1 MYLVAGGS
9 VVYPVVTV
17 IVNGTKC
24 RALLDTAAGSCY
36 ASSQLIDY
44 IGIQPTRREPR
55 RIEVLMHTAS
65 MNVSIYNVDVVNTF
79 GEYQTQIIDVLW
91 TLTII

>member
-1 MYLVAGGS
+1 MHSVTGGS

-24 RALLDTAAGSCY
+24 RALLDTGAGSCY
-36 ASSQLIDY
+36 ASSQLTDH

-55 RIEVLMHTAS
+55 RIEMLMHTATK
-65 MNVSIYNVDVVNTF
+65 NVSIYNVNVCK
-79 GEYQTQIIDVLW
+79 YLW
-91 TLTII
+91 RF